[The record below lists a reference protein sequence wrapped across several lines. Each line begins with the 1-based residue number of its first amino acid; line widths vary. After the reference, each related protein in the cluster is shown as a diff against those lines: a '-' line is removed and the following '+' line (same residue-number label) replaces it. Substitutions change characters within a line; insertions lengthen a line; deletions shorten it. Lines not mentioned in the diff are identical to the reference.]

1 MKLDKNLNIL
11 IIGLGLM
18 GGSYAKAL
26 KENGYT
32 VNAITKE
39 KFDAEYALSHG
50 FAGILFADSSIFKV
64 ANYLVTPTEKNTEQ
78 AIGLCRALGETLGF
92 ARISELSP
100 ERHDEIIAF
109 LSQLTHC
116 IAVSLMCSSDD
127 HGLVNYT
134 GDSFRDL
141 TRIARINDEMWSE
154 LFLDNKPALLK
165 EMKAFRDNFDKMYAA
180 VETDDREALRE
191 MMRTSTERRSW
202 FDK

>member
-1 MKLDKNLNIL
+1 M
-11 IIGLGLM
+11 
-18 GGSYAKAL
+18 
-26 KENGYT
+26 
-32 VNAITKE
+32 
-39 KFDAEYALSHG
+39 
-50 FAGILFADSSIFKV
+50 
-64 ANYLVTPTEKNTEQ
+64 ANYIVTPTEKNTEK
-78 AIGLCRALGETLGF
+78 AIGLCRDLGETLGF

-165 EMKAFRDNFDKMYAA
+165 EMKAFRDNFDKMYTA
-180 VETDDREALRE
+180 VEKDDREGLRE

-202 FDK
+202 FDR